1 MQIVGDKCFVLT
13 LLNSS
18 RLNNKMDEKHHTS
31 EIWYAYIQG
40 SANMFWYGIAKSSW
54 QKALWAMIGCY

>member
-1 MQIVGDKCFVLT
+1 MFC
-13 LLNSS
+13 LNSIKFIAT
-18 RLNNKMDEKHHTS
+18 LNNKMDETHHTS

-40 SANMFWYGIAKSSW
+40 SANMFLFWYAISKSSW

>member
-1 MQIVGDKCFVLT
+1 MFRF
-13 LLNSS
+13 NSIKFIAT
-18 RLNNKMDEKHHTS
+18 LNNKMDEKHHTS